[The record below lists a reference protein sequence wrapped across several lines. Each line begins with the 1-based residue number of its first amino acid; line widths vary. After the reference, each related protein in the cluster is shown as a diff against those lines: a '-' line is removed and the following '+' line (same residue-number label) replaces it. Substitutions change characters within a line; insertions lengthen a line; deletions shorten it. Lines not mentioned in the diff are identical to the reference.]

1 MKYDPVNIFS
11 KWAEVGRDEGMAK
24 AHEPA
29 VLEMLEFIY
38 DTYNSPFSFI
48 DAGCGNGW
56 VVRKIL
62 SDSNCKKA
70 SGIDGSKKMI
80 EKALLKDPNGN
91 YYCSDLLE
99 WKPNQKVDVVH
110 SMEVLY
116 YFKSPYKLIKH
127 IVGNWINKGG
137 LLIAGIDHYIG
148 NEESYSWSDDL
159 NVHMTLLSSSEW
171 IDIFHKS
178 GLDNCKSWK
187 ANQTKDSPGTLVILG
202 QLLS

>member
-11 KWAEVGRDEGMAK
+11 EWAEKGKDEGMAK
-24 AHEPA
+24 AHESA

-38 DTYNSPFSFI
+38 DAYNSPFSFI

-62 SDSNCKKA
+62 SNSNCKKA
-70 SGIDGSKKMI
+70 IGVDGSKKMI
-80 EKALLKDPNGN
+80 EKALLKEPNGN
-91 YYCSDLLE
+91 YYCDDLLE

-110 SMEVLY
+110 SMEVFY
-116 YFKSPYKLIKH
+116 YFKNPIKLIKH
-127 IVGNWINKGG
+127 IVGDWVNQGG

-148 NEESYSWSDDL
+148 NEESYSWPDDL
-159 NVHMTLLSSSEW
+159 NVHMTLLSRSEW

-187 ANQTKDSPGTLVILG
+187 ANQTKDSPGTLVISG